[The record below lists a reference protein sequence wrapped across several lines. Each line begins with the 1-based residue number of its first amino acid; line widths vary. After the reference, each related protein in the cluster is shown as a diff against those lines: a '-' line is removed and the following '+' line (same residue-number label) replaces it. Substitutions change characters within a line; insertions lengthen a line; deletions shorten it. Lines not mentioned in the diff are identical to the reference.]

1 MMKAK
6 VDLEKIVTCCGELLE
21 RIHKTNVGEFV
32 VEYTLYNIV
41 ASKLFGY
48 ALNTF
53 KSIYYLLPHTVYE
66 QATVLYRTL
75 WETGVNLEWIAIE
88 PELRAERFL
97 GFTAV
102 EYRRFL
108 EGRLRTARRAK
119 DTDAILALTRQLAA
133 FQQAVEQQLAQ
144 FSFCGKAGRKRT
156 LIRFSA
162 PSLEA
167 IVHEVGGE
175 WIEEYDRDYSL
186 SCMYT
191 HGAPGAVLFPLYDT
205 PDHEIDKARST
216 ERAGIIGASGI
227 EVMGRIYRIWFATR
241 GMEDDAF
248 LRELWLRVQ
257 GANSA

>member
-1 MMKAK
+1 MMESKI
-6 VDLEKIVTCCGELLE
+6 DLEKIVACCGELLE

-41 ASKLFGY
+41 AFKLFGY

-66 QATVLYRTL
+66 QASVLYRTL

-88 PELRAERFL
+88 PEFRAERFL
-97 GFTAV
+97 EAQ
-102 EYRRFL
+102 
-108 EGRLRTARRAK
+108 LRTARRAK

-133 FQQAVEQQLAQ
+133 FQQAVEQQLVQ
-144 FSFCGKAGRKRT
+144 FSFCDKAGRKRT
-156 LIRFSA
+156 LSRFSA

-167 IVHEVGGE
+167 VVNEVGGE
-175 WIEEYDRDYSL
+175 WIEEYHRDYSL

-205 PDHEIDKARST
+205 PDHEIDKARSS
-216 ERAGIIGASGI
+216 ERAGIIGASAI
-227 EVMGRIYRIWFATR
+227 EVMGRIYRRWLATR
-241 GMEDDAF
+241 GMEDNGF

-257 GANSA
+257 DANSV